1 MAGARTS
8 LGGSIATIIVSEPA
22 IHGVILVAGL
32 VVILGNSDEASW
44 DVLVKVIATLVV
56 FWAAHVYAGAVA
68 HLGDEYEGETPWRT
82 RAIKA
87 TLDALDHSWGMLVAG
102 VIPLVVL
109 TMGTFNLISDHN
121 AIWGTLW
128 VAVVVLGILG
138 WLGVASWSPRLQ
150 ARLLGALITSL
161 LGLALVLLK
170 ALVK

>member
-68 HLGDEYEGETPWRT
+68 TSAMSTKARPPGG
-82 RAIKA
+82 RARSRPPVMRSI
-87 TLDALDHSWGMLVAG
+87 
-102 VIPLVVL
+102 IP
-109 TMGTFNLISDHN
+109 
-121 AIWGTLW
+121 
-128 VAVVVLGILG
+128 
-138 WLGVASWSPRLQ
+138 
-150 ARLLGALITSL
+150 GACSL
-161 LGLALVLLK
+161 PG
-170 ALVK
+170 